1 MSLTPERQLKE
12 WQAGRPQCPN
22 TDSECCP
29 DFSCC
34 KAELLAPPDI
44 RDAYIAATRE
54 ERLGLVAAKANRGT
68 RLSGYGNAIVPPL
81 AAEFVSAY
89 MAISDC
95 R

>member
-54 ERLGLVAAKANRGT
+54 ERLGYLTLFLEAFAGAEGGDVYVAGLVDDEDEDDG
-68 RLSGYGNAIVPPL
+68 
-81 AAEFVSAY
+81 
-89 MAISDC
+89 
-95 R
+95 